1 MYHQVPSFDLDRQLM
16 SIELPTGL
24 TSLGDGAFS
33 GCSSMMSIELPSCLT
48 SLSVGAPCRLHW
60 LLESW
65 FTGLQ
70 TMWVEELCDCAIRNL
85 AIE

>member
-1 MYHQVPSFDLDRQLM
+1 MYHQVPSFDLDRQLT

-48 SLSVGAPCRLHW
+48 SLSVGAPSLAPRVLVF
-60 LLESW
+60 W
-65 FTGLQ
+65 FADHVGGRT
-70 TMWVEELCDCAIRNL
+70 VRLCDSEFSN
-85 AIE
+85 